1 MEIKAV
7 NQNQLIKNIYIKNND
22 VWNKFETSSTDKP
35 NNKIVLNNDLKFTY
49 NTGTTLDL
57 SNYDFSNVT
66 DMRYMFYSC
75 ANLESLI
82 PNYFDN
88 SKVIS
93 MYNAFKSCKKL
104 STPITIDFH
113 NRKINVYHLFN
124 YCSNLT
130 EVTLSNTIG
139 LDDYY
144 CTFSEC
150 IKLQRINGELDF
162 FNVIGTSMMFHN
174 NKELVE
180 VKIKNLGRIDYLNS
194 ISFWASSKLSKE
206 SILYLFNNAFDRA
219 SAGHTIFTISLHAD
233 AKTLLSEEEIAIATT
248 KGFTIA

>member
-1 MEIKAV
+1 MEIKAI

-22 VWNKFETSSTDKP
+22 VWNKFQTSSNNTT
-35 NNKIVLNNDLKFTY
+35 NKIVLNNNLKFAY

-66 DMRYMFYSC
+66 DMQYMFYNC
-75 ANLESLI
+75 TNLTSLI

-93 MYNAFKSCKKL
+93 MYSAFNSCEKL
-104 STPITIDFH
+104 STPIIIDFH
-113 NRKINVYHLFN
+113 NRKMNVYYLFN

-130 EVTLSNTIG
+130 EVTLNNTIG
-139 LDDYY
+139 LVEYY
-144 CTFSEC
+144 CTFNEC
-150 IKLQRINGELDF
+150 IKLQKINGELDF
-162 FNVIGTSMMFHN
+162 FNVKGTSMMFHN

-180 VKIKNLGRIDYLNS
+180 VKIKKLGRINYLNS

-219 SAGHTIFTISLHAD
+219 SANYQTFTITLHAD
-233 AKTLLSEEEIAIATT
+233 AKALLSEEEIAIATT
-248 KGFTIA
+248 KGYTIA